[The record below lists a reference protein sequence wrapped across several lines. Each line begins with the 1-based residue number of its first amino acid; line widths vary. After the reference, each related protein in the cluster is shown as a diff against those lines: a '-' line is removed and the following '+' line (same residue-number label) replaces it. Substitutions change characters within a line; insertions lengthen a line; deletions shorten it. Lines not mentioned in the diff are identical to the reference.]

1 MAELNFK
8 QITGK
13 LNAEFIGDVRKLI
26 FWYDAGI
33 IFA

>member
-1 MAELNFK
+1 MAEMNFK
-8 QITGK
+8 QITDK
-13 LNAEFIGDVRKLI
+13 LNAEFTGDVQKLI